1 MQWPRQIYRS
11 AISEAVNTINTVV
24 TSVQNLKFED
34 GLPAADSKVT
44 AAFDSA
50 TKKIEQCYNEYGV
63 RLSCSTFFYAL
74 I

>member
-11 AISEAVNTINTVV
+11 AISEAVNTINIVV

-34 GLPAADSKVT
+34 GLPAADSKMT